1 MSQYTIKDI
10 ARICGVGTSTVSRA
24 INNVPGVNEKTREM
38 ILEAVKKY
46 HYVPNNSA
54 VNLKKSDSNNVLV
67 LVKGRNNPFFQSM
80 YSVFESEL
88 QKYDYTFVLRE
99 VGTYDDEMRVAQEL
113 IREKRL
119 KGIIFLGG
127 LMENPEKELRGIDIP
142 YILCT
147 VAVNEG
153 DNEYSIVTI
162 DDVKE
167 SMKAVEYLCRMGHRR
182 IAMVTGLQNDN
193 SIGYH
198 RLMGYRKALEKYG
211 IPYDESLVM
220 HMESDLPDYS
230 YENGYAVTK
239 KLLER
244 GKDFTALFAASDTT
258 AFGAYRAILES
269 GKRIPDDISVVGFD
283 GIDMTNFMFPSLTTI
298 RQPGEKLAAESVRI
312 LNDEIEEKITTQKT
326 LFPAELIENE
336 SVKRI

>member
-24 INNVPGVNEKTREM
+24 INNVPGVNEKTREK
-38 ILEAVKKY
+38 ILEAVRKY

-127 LMENPEKELRGIDIP
+127 FMENPEKELKGIDIP

-198 RLMGYRKALEKYG
+198 RLKGYRKALEKYG

-244 GKDFTALFAASDTT
+244 GKDFTALFAVSDTT

-269 GKRIPDDISVVGFD
+269 GKRIPEDISVVGFD

-312 LNDEIEEKITTQKT
+312 LNDEIEGKITTQKT

-336 SVKRI
+336 SVKKI